1 MLKKAITEWMEFER
15 CKRRFRKAFASEDSR
30 KQRERVES
38 LSIRLLVWH
47 IERGH
52 TLKTIETMIDTP
64 NVEVSREER
73 RPVNEL

>member
-1 MLKKAITEWMEFER
+1 MLKKAITAWMDFER

-38 LSIRLLVWH
+38 MSIRLLVWH

-52 TLKTIETMIDTP
+52 TLETLESMIDTP
-64 NVEVSREER
+64 NDQAHRPAKAGER
-73 RPVNEL
+73 D